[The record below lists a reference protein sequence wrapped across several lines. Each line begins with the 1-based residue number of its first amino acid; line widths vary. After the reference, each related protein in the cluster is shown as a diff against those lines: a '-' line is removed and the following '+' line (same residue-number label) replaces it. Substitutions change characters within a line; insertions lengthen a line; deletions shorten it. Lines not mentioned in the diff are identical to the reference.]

1 MTPAAKS
8 TSPRIAWDTGTAY
21 DFLASLHVLHEPEK
35 FGLRGAWA
43 AGVRS
48 RLTPEERQFFE
59 DMLGIVELPYRFV
72 HQLPAPKDAA
82 TLLYHLKQIPA
93 AERIYGVTA
102 RPGRPDDPIRARL
115 RDVTRRGEW
124 NEDDRQFVME
134 QYAARPAEQEQDEH
148 PMTPRRLERILEA
161 CARAAEVGERLLE
174 ALQSY
179 YAVFFEEEEKRL
191 APKLEEALARGR
203 ELAGRLDVPIL
214 IEELSRGVSF
224 AELDWAEEIILAP
237 SYWLSPF
244 ISGDDLDPKRMLLLY
259 GARPPG
265 ETLVPGEIVPDD
277 LLAALKALADPTRLR
292 ILRFLMQEHL
302 TPAELSRRLR
312 LRAPTVTHHLHALRL
327 AGLVRFVIK
336 GKNERLYSARMEAV
350 QGIYT
355 LLKDFLEQDVVEAEP
370 FETFERGRMV

>member
-1 MTPAAKS
+1 MTPASKS
-8 TSPRIAWDTGTAY
+8 AAPRLAWDTGTAY
-21 DFLASLHVLHEPEK
+21 DFLASLNVLHEPEK

-48 RLTPEERQFFE
+48 RLTPEEREFFE
-59 DMLGIVELPYRFV
+59 EMLGIVELPYRFV
-72 HQLPAPKDAA
+72 YHLPPPKDAA
-82 TLLYHLKQIPA
+82 TLLYHLKQMPA

-102 RPGRPDDPIRARL
+102 RPGQPKDPIRARL
-115 RDVTRRGEW
+115 REVTQRGGW
-124 NEDDRQFVME
+124 NEDDRQFVLA
-134 QYAARPAEQEQDEH
+134 QYAARAEQQEQEEH
-148 PMTPRRLERILEA
+148 PMTPRRLERILDA
-161 CARAAEVGERLLE
+161 CARAGEVGERLLD

-179 YAVFFEEEEKRL
+179 YTVFFEEEEKRI
-191 APKLEEALARGR
+191 APKLEEALTRGR
-203 ELAGRLDVPIL
+203 EQAGRLSVAEL
-214 IEELSRGVSF
+214 IEELSRGVTF

-237 SYWLSPF
+237 SYWLSPL
-244 ISGDDLDPKRMLLLY
+244 ISGDDLDSKRMLLLY

-265 ETLVPGEIVPDD
+265 ESLVPGEIVPDD
-277 LLAALKALADPTRLR
+277 LLAALKALADPSRLR

-350 QGIYT
+350 QGVYT

-370 FETFERGRMV
+370 LETFERGRMF